1 MLIDVNAVYCGRQGR
16 VMIELQKNVDAGV
29 DTVAGVSRRGIL
41 AVQCRLRES

>member
-1 MLIDVNAVYCGRQGR
+1 MLIDVDAVYCGRQGKVR
-16 VMIELQKNVDAGV
+16 IELQKSVDAGV